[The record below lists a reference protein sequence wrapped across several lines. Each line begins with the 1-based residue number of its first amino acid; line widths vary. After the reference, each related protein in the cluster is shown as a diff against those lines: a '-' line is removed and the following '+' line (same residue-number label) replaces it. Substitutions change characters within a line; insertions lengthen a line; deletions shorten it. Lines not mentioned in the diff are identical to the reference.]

1 MRVLLEWLRP
11 GVKIKRYILLQLIS
25 ISSLIYAISTLIT
38 RDNMS
43 LKMLVAYIAI
53 ITIALFLTIY
63 SFILAQRS
71 VLMATLKGLAY
82 KGKNV
87 DIRRLLYTENV
98 LKKGPKVVI
107 IGGGKGLSN
116 ILSGLKEYTSNITSI
131 VSTFDD
137 GGSTG
142 RLMEQMDILPP
153 GDIRKSVIALSES
166 GPVMESL
173 LTYRFTGGKVDNHSL
188 GNLFIA
194 ALTEITGSFPE
205 AIQKMADIF
214 NVRGKILPVTI
225 GKAKLCAGLEN
236 GEIVVGENN
245 IRPRVLESKS
255 KIKQIFLKD
264 GEVVPADGV
273 IESIRNADVV
283 VIGPGSL
290 YTSGACNF
298 LVNDLGKAIMQTKA
312 KKIFISNLMNEPG
325 ETLGYTLAK
334 HVNEIERYIGKH
346 VLDYCICNNGEITKD
361 MIKDFNQGASTPVTI
376 DLENIQNRAISI
388 IQEDLV
394 VTAPSAILHEN
405 HRVAE
410 IIIEIAKRKKGGKLN
425 LLKIKKKHKKVVA
438 KKLKTQE
445 KTKENKKES
454 AKKVEDINISEITAK
469 KHKDAIKK
477 AEAKVASKKAS
488 DAKAKKAATKK
499 TVKVDTAKNAEIKN
513 EVKNITKK
521 VSKTAKK

>member
-11 GVKIKRYILLQLIS
+11 GVKVKRYILLQLIS
-25 ISSLIYAISTLIT
+25 ISALIYSISTLIT

-53 ITIALFLTIY
+53 ITISLFLTIY

-71 VLMATLKGLAY
+71 VLMATLRGLAY

-87 DIRRLLYTENV
+87 DIRRLLYTESV

-116 ILSGLKEYTSNITSI
+116 ILSGLKEYTSNITAI

-142 RLMEQMDILPP
+142 KLMEQMDILPP
-153 GDIRKSVIALSES
+153 GDIRKSVIALSEA

-173 LTYRFTGGKVDNHSL
+173 LTYRFTGGTVDNHSL

-194 ALTEITGSFPE
+194 ALSEITGSFPE
-205 AIQKMADIF
+205 AIQKMSDIF
-214 NVRGKILPVTI
+214 NVRGKILPVTV

-264 GEVVPADGV
+264 AEVTPADGV

-290 YTSGACNF
+290 YTSLACNF

-346 VLDYCICNNGEITKD
+346 VLDYCICNNGEVTKE

-394 VTAPSAILHEN
+394 VTAPNAILHDN

-425 LLKIKKKHKKVVA
+425 LLRIKRKHKKVVA
-438 KKLKTQE
+438 QKLKG
-445 KTKENKKES
+445 NKKE
-454 AKKVEDINISEITAK
+454 ATKKVEEINISEITAK

-477 AEAKVASKKAS
+477 AEAKVASKKTATN
-488 DAKAKKAATKK
+488 KAKKVATKK
-499 TVKVDTAKNAEIKN
+499 NVKVDTSKNDAIKN

-521 VSKTAKK
+521 VNKK